1 MSKAQTRQVA
11 MQPGRGVRAAAAT
24 EGRPLPWL
32 APGSAGRGTVLRR
45 SLGVKRWGARVRL
58 AALRERLRLI
68 DQMCVLGA
76 MYPDNEASRASAA
89 VRSERPRT
97 PLSPALLKPDAFRGN
112 NTVSAPGARPYR
124 AARPLRP
131 GAWSAPP
138 RVSATPASFATPAPS
153 AALTPPTPSTV
164 PAWHRDEPLVCPL
177 DDDTRPADSA
187 ATAGEVGAVFSSAN
201 EVELAF
207 LMRLIADGDTAT
219 ASRIARRIVAAK
231 ASAQQFDLPA
241 AAAAPSPRTAC
252 AAALPAEPEDARTLL
267 SPRELKVLRM
277 ISQGL
282 SNREIAEASY
292 RSLHTVDAQVKNIY
306 RKLAVKSR
314 AQAVSEAMQSG
325 LLSPEA

>member
-1 MSKAQTRQVA
+1 LR
-11 MQPGRGVRAAAAT
+11 
-24 EGRPLPWL
+24 WL
-32 APGSAGRGTVLRR
+32 APNSAGRGTVLRR

-112 NTVSAPGARPYR
+112 NTVAAPGARPYR

-138 RVSATPASFATPAPS
+138 RVSATPASFATAARS
-153 AALTPPTPSTV
+153 APSTV

-231 ASAQQFDLPA
+231 GSAQQFDLPA